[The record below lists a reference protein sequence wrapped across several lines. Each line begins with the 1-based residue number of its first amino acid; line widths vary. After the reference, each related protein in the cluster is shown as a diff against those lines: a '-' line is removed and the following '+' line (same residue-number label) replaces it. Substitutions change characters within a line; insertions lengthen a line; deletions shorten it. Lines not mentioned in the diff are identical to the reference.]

1 MQDRELYRRILGI
14 ESPWYVE
21 RVDLKLAEREVHVY
35 LDHQEVGKWGC
46 PECGAEAKPYDH
58 QAERGWRHLDTC
70 QYQTISARPAAPWA
84 EPSSRF
90 TTLFEAL
97 AIEWLKAASQK
108 AVGEQ
113 LGLSWDEIHGLM
125 ERAVKRGLERREA
138 ESVGK
143 IGVDEKAFRKG
154 SSARKG
160 DHPPR
165 HQAGEYFCYP
175 TRPSQDSG
183 LWAG

>member
-21 RVDLKLAEREVHVY
+21 RVDLKLGEEEVHVY
-35 LDHQEVGKWGC
+35 LEHEDMRYWPC
-46 PECGAEAKPYDH
+46 PECATEAKAYDH

-70 QYQTISARPAAPWA
+70 QYQTILHARPPRAECLEHGVRVVKLPWA

-90 TTLFEAL
+90 TALFEAL
-97 AIEWLKAASQK
+97 AIEWLKEASQK

-125 ERAVKRGLERREA
+125 ERAVKRGLQRREA
-138 ESVGK
+138 ENVTK
-143 IGVDEKAFRKG
+143 IGGTRRRSAKG
-154 SSARKG
+154 IAIS
-160 DHPPR
+160 P
-165 HQAGEYFCYP
+165 
-175 TRPSQDSG
+175 
-183 LWAG
+183 W